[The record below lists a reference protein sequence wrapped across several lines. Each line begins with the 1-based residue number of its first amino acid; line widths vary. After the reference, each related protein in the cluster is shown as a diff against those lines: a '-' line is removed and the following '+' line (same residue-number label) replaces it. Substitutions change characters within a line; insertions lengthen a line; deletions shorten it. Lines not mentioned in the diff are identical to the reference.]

1 MRKDL
6 LHVATADLENIQRRW
21 EAHPMPTAST
31 AVPESSQTQRAR
43 QSASNAW
50 QENTKPQ
57 RERLSASIAKQI
69 IIRTHLAQQRVQSA
83 R

>member
-1 MRKDL
+1 MLKDL
-6 LHVATADLENIQRRW
+6 LRVATADLENIQRKW
-21 EAHPMPTAST
+21 EAHLMPTAAT

-43 QSASNAW
+43 QSASCAW
-50 QENTKPQ
+50 QESIKPQ
-57 RERLSASIAKQI
+57 RERLSASTAKQI